1 MAAKNRYAKL
11 SNKRWRDMTPEERDA
26 EVKELDKPIDPG
38 QIKPLSKKQRL
49 LWDRSRA
56 SKPNVAIVVYDGRTD
71 IVVRLDDELL
81 QRVNSYAKKN
91 KTNLPKM
98 IDQGLRGLLAFA
110 G

>member
-1 MAAKNRYAKL
+1 MAAKSSYARL
-11 SNKRWRDMTPEERDA
+11 SNKRWRDMTPQEREA
-26 EVKELDKPIDPG
+26 EVKELDKPIDPR

-56 SKPNVAIVVYDGRTD
+56 SKPNVAIVVHNGRTE

-91 KTNLPKM
+91 KTDLPKM
-98 IDQGLRGLLAFA
+98 I
-110 G
+110 